1 MLLFVVVFGIFYF
14 LYFFLSF
21 FVAYFRRSLHTFIKF
36 PFADLSQLWCLKFVL
51 AVCFMSPKP
60 KEKGSVTQ
68 TLSLSAVCITVYSL
82 TTHNGHKTAFVFDLI
97 ALIVAMTAI
106 F

>member
-1 MLLFVVVFGIFYF
+1 MLLFVVVFGIFTF
-14 LYFFLSF
+14 FFSLYF

-36 PFADLSQLWCLKFVL
+36 PFANLSQLWCLKFVL
-51 AVCFMSPKP
+51 AVCFMSSKQ
-60 KEKGSVTQ
+60 KEKGQ
-68 TLSLSAVCITVYSL
+68 SLSPSAICITDYSL
-82 TTHNGHKTAFVFDLI
+82 TTHSAHKAAFVFDLI